1 MKTLFYSLLLASSLS
16 LKAQIIDIYND
27 NTNTSGYVAGAYYK
41 DLTNVHDQYIG
52 TWLYTNGNTSLKL
65 VFQEREHVKSLTY
78 KDGMFF
84 YKDWLIGEGQYIENG
99 ILKWNSLPNLSASQS
114 TDYVTVRNHVSFY
127 NISYTRERVF
137 CPECAPG
144 ERRLKMHWL
153 ALDSNFNNLNSMGY
167 TVLLRRFFENGVEK
181 LKVSFYA
188 APEDGIGSIDVDNP
202 PVFTPPVIPLG
213 SYVLTKIIN

>member
-27 NTNTSGYVAGAYYK
+27 NSNTSGYVAGAYYK

-65 VFQEREHVKSLTY
+65 VFQEREHVKSLPY
-78 KDGMFF
+78 KDGTFF
-84 YKDWLIGEGQYIENG
+84 YQDWLIGEGQYIENG

-114 TDYVTVRNHVSFY
+114 TDYVTVRDHVSFY
-127 NISYTRERVF
+127 NIYYTRERVF

>member
-1 MKTLFYSLLLASSLS
+1 MKTLFYSLLLVSSLS

-27 NTNTSGYVAGAYYK
+27 NSNTSGYVAGAYYK

-65 VFQEREHVKSLTY
+65 VFQEREHVKSLPY
-78 KDGMFF
+78 KDGTFF
-84 YKDWLIGEGQYIENG
+84 YQDWLIGEGQYIENG

-114 TDYVTVRNHVSFY
+114 TDYVTVRDHVSFY
-127 NISYTRERVF
+127 SRNYTRERVF

-144 ERRLKMHWL
+144 ERRLKMRWRA
-153 ALDSNFNNLNSMGY
+153 ALDSNFNNLNSMAY
-167 TVLLRRFFENGVEK
+167 TVLLRRFFENGIEK

-213 SYVLTKIIN
+213 SYVLTKE

>member
-1 MKTLFYSLLLASSLS
+1 MKTLFYSLLLVSSLS

-27 NTNTSGYVAGAYYK
+27 NSNTSGYVAGAYYK

-114 TDYVTVRNHVSFY
+114 TDYVTVRDHVSFY
-127 NISYTRERVF
+127 SRNYTRERVF

-144 ERRLKMHWL
+144 ERRLKMAWL
-153 ALDSNFNNLNSMGY
+153 ALDSNFNSVNSMGY
-167 TVLLRRFFENGVEK
+167 TVLLRRFFENGIEK

-213 SYVLTKIIN
+213 SYVLTKE

>member
-1 MKTLFYSLLLASSLS
+1 MKTLFYSLLLVSSLS

-27 NTNTSGYVAGAYYK
+27 NSNTSGYVAGAYYK

-78 KDGMFF
+78 KDGTF
-84 YKDWLIGEGQYIENG
+84 YYEDWLIGEGQYIENG

-114 TDYVTVRNHVSFY
+114 TDYVTVRDHVSFY
-127 NISYTRERVF
+127 SRNYTRERVF

-144 ERRLKMHWL
+144 EKRLKMHWL
-153 ALDSNFNNLNSMGY
+153 ALDSNFNSVNSMGY

-213 SYVLTKIIN
+213 SYVLTKE

>member
-1 MKTLFYSLLLASSLS
+1 MKTLFYSLLLVSSLS

-114 TDYVTVRNHVSFY
+114 TDFVTVRNHVSFY
-127 NISYTRERVF
+127 SRNYTRERVF

-153 ALDSNFNNLNSMGY
+153 ALDSNFNSVNSMGY

-188 APEDGIGSIDVDNP
+188 APEDGIGSIDEDNP

-213 SYVLTKIIN
+213 SYVLTKE

>member
-27 NTNTSGYVAGAYYK
+27 NSNTSGYVAGAYYK

-99 ILKWNSLPNLSASQS
+99 TLKWNSLPNLSASQS
-114 TDYVTVRNHVSFY
+114 TDYVIVRNHASFY

-137 CPECAPG
+137 CPECAPS

-167 TVLLRRFFENGVEK
+167 TVLLRRFFENGIEK

-188 APEDGIGSIDVDNP
+188 APEDGIGSIDEDNP

-213 SYVLTKIIN
+213 SYVLTKE

>member
-1 MKTLFYSLLLASSLS
+1 MKTFIYSLLLVSSLS

-27 NTNTSGYVAGAYYK
+27 NSNTSGYVAGAYYK

-78 KDGMFF
+78 KDGTFF
-84 YKDWLIGEGQYIENG
+84 YQDWLIGEGQYIENG
-99 ILKWNSLPNLSASQS
+99 TLKWNSLPNLSASQS
-114 TDYVTVRNHVSFY
+114 TDEVIVRNHASFY

-144 ERRLKMHWL
+144 ERRLKMRWRA
-153 ALDSNFNNLNSMGY
+153 ALDSNFNNLNSMAY

-202 PVFTPPVIPLG
+202 
-213 SYVLTKIIN
+213 

>member
-1 MKTLFYSLLLASSLS
+1 MKTFIYSLLLVSCLS

-27 NTNTSGYVAGAYYK
+27 NTNSSWYIAGAYYK

-65 VFQEREHVKSLTY
+65 VFQEREHVKSLPN
-78 KDGMFF
+78 KEGAFF
-84 YKDWLIGEGQYIENG
+84 YEDWLIGEGQYIENG
-99 ILKWNSLPNLSASQS
+99 TLKWNSLPNLSASQS
-114 TDYVTVRNHVSFY
+114 TDEVTVRDHVSFY

-153 ALDSNFNNLNSMGY
+153 ALDSNFNSINSMGY
-167 TVLLRRFFENGVEK
+167 TVLLRRFFENGIEK

-188 APEDGIGSIDVDNP
+188 ASGDGIGSIDVDNP

-213 SYVLTKIIN
+213 SYVLTKE

>member
-1 MKTLFYSLLLASSLS
+1 MKTLFYSLLLVSSLS

-27 NTNTSGYVAGAYYK
+27 NSNTSGYVAGAYYK

-65 VFQEREHVKSLTY
+65 VFQEREHVKSLPY
-78 KDGMFF
+78 KDGTFF
-84 YKDWLIGEGQYIENG
+84 YQDWLIGEGQYIENG
-99 ILKWNSLPNLSASQS
+99 TLKWNSLPNLSASQS
-114 TDYVTVRNHVSFY
+114 TDEVTVRDHVSFY
-127 NISYTRERVF
+127 SRNYTRERVF

-144 ERRLKMHWL
+144 ERRLKMAWL
-153 ALDSNFNNLNSMGY
+153 ALDSNFNSVNSMGY

-188 APEDGIGSIDVDNP
+188 APEDGIGSIDEDNP

-213 SYVLTKIIN
+213 SYVLTKE

>member
-1 MKTLFYSLLLASSLS
+1 MKTLFYSLLLVSCLS
-16 LKAQIIDIYND
+16 LKAQTYDLYNCD
-27 NTNTSGYVAGAYYK
+27 SNYFLNVAGAYYK

-114 TDYVTVRNHVSFY
+114 TDYVTVRNHASFY

-137 CPECAPG
+137 CPECAPS
-144 ERRLKMHWL
+144 ERRLKMHWI

-167 TVLLRRFFENGVEK
+167 TVLLRRFFENG
-181 LKVSFYA
+181 A
-188 APEDGIGSIDVDNP
+188 
-202 PVFTPPVIPLG
+202 
-213 SYVLTKIIN
+213 